1 MPIDTSIY
9 QQPPS
14 QGFNTPFQT
23 LAQVGAL
30 QRQRQEIQSSQAEEQ
45 LRQQALKDKQQQD
58 EANARFYQVIGNP
71 DVTVDNFLGQVK
83 IHAPEHYE
91 AASKMVDEAKKN
103 AADLAEKAATAQ
115 RANAEAQQGQQAYLA
130 NMARSIKA
138 AGDTPTAFELAMKI
152 HQYAFPDS
160 KQPDTYRDLVRQQG
174 PQSIAQIT
182 SALIAA
188 NPAASKQTAE
198 QPEQEATAK
207 SAQLVLA
214 GTSPT
219 GMTANQQAEDANRQ
233 ATLKQGAERL
243 RLEGQRL
250 SQEDVAPNLTPEA
263 KALVAKQFAMTGQLP
278 PMGMGKA
285 GAKVRTDIIN
295 AAADAYKNL
304 DLPSQ
309 QAAYKANQASL
320 TVAQKQRDAVGGFEE
335 TALKNLD
342 QFLGTAQKVVD
353 TGSPLINKPLRQIS
367 SQLLGSPEMA
377 AYNAARLT
385 VIPEFAKILSN
396 PNLTGQLSDSARK
409 EVESLISGDATLAQ
423 AVSVAKI
430 LKADT
435 ANRRTALD
443 DQIKAI
449 QGRIAAPPGGATS
462 TPAAAPQSGGPA
474 IGERRL
480 FNGKVGVWDGKGWKA
495 E

>member
-103 AADLAEKAATAQ
+103 AADLADKAATAQ

-152 HQYAFPDS
+152 HQDAFPDS

-174 PQSIAQIT
+174 PQSIAQMT

-198 QPEQEATAK
+198 QPEQEAKAK

-219 GMTANQQAEDANRQ
+219 GMTANQQAEDAARQ
-233 ATLKQGAERL
+233 VAAKQGAERL
-243 RLEGQRL
+243 KLEAQR
-250 SQEDVAPNLTPEA
+250 VALEQKTRADTEAA
-263 KALVAKQFAMTGQLP
+263 KAAKAAAGRPVQAADINKISDLDKSISELKDLGNKLSTGQ
-278 PMGMGKA
+278 GMGGMARIENAIVPGGLAPYVPGAEAAKETAANIALARQVA
-285 GAKVRTDIIN
+285 GRAIHGGVMRKNDQEQAEQYMPKQDDPPQVVQAKLANILKLANDSKIGHIE
-295 AAADAYKNL
+295 NL
-304 DLPSQ
+304 
-309 QAAYKANQASL
+309 K
-320 TVAQKQRDAVGGFEE
+320 RGGFDVSGFQSAIGAAPT
-335 TALKNLD
+335 TALSAED
-342 QFLGTAQKVVD
+342 
-353 TGSPLINKPLRQIS
+353 LIKK
-367 SQLLGSPEMA
+367 
-377 AYNAARLT
+377 Y
-385 VIPEFAKILSN
+385 
-396 PNLTGQLSDSARK
+396 
-409 EVESLISGDATLAQ
+409 
-423 AVSVAKI
+423 
-430 LKADT
+430 
-435 ANRRTALD
+435 
-443 DQIKAI
+443 
-449 QGRIAAPPGGATS
+449 
-462 TPAAAPQSGGPA
+462 SGGQ
-474 IGERRL
+474 
-480 FNGKVGVWDGKGWKA
+480 
-495 E
+495 

>member
-14 QGFNTPFQT
+14 PGFNTPFQT
-23 LAQVGAL
+23 LAQIGGL
-30 QRQRQEIQSSQAEEQ
+30 QRQQQEVRSGQAEEQ
-45 LRQQALKDKQQQD
+45 LRQQQLKDKQQQD

-103 AADLAEKAATAQ
+103 AADLADKAATAQ

-130 NMARSIKA
+130 NMARSIKT

-152 HQYAFPDS
+152 HQDAFPDS

-174 PQSIAQIT
+174 PQSIAQMT

-198 QPEQEATAK
+198 QPEQEAKAK

-214 GTSPT
+214 GTSPM
-219 GMTANQQAEDANRQ
+219 GMTANQQAEEAARQ
-233 ATLKQGAERL
+233 VAAKQGAERL
-243 RLEGQRL
+243 KLEAQRL
-250 SQEDVAPNLTPEA
+250 SQEDVAPTLTPDA
-263 KALVAKQFAMTGQLP
+263 KALAAKQFAMTGQLP
-278 PMGMGKA
+278 PMGIGKS
-285 GAKVRTDIIN
+285 GAKVRADIIN
-295 AAADAYKNL
+295 AAAETYKNL

-309 QAAYKANQASL
+309 VAAYKANQTSL
-320 TVAQKQRDAVGGFEE
+320 TAMQKQRDAVGSFES

-342 QFLGTAQKVVD
+342 QFMGTAQKIVD
-353 TGSPLINKPLRQIS
+353 TGSPLINKPLRELS
-367 SQLLGSPEMA
+367 GSLLGSPEMA
-377 AYNAARLT
+377 AYNTARQV

-396 PNLTGQLSDSARK
+396 PSLSGQLTDNARK
-409 EVESLISGDATLAQ
+409 EVQDVLGPNATLKQ
-423 AVSVAKI
+423 IIEVAKV
-430 LKADT
+430 LKTDAG
-435 ANRRTALD
+435 NRRTALD

-449 QGRIAAPPGGATS
+449 QQRIATPPGGS
-462 TPAAAPQSGGPA
+462 TTTNPKDPMG
-474 IGERRL
+474 IR
-480 FNGKVGVWDGKGWKA
+480 
-495 E
+495 